1 MLFSGQRSVGTC
13 LPGAH
18 RMLPSILSRILVPRV
33 VHARVPSR
41 FATQM
46 GNGRRARSSA
56 EFSVRLRGM
65 CFLLLALVYARPY
78 YLTDLFFF
86 AAYPHVCA
94 FAGDSSRE

>member
-1 MLFSGQRSVGTC
+1 
-13 LPGAH
+13 
-18 RMLPSILSRILVPRV
+18 MLPSILSRILVPRV